1 MAMVSA
7 VCIATLESRV
17 LVSAR
22 RLRELKAG
30 AEDLE
35 IEVIEPVE
43 RVARRFYAP
52 GAIAARQDRWAEED
66 ARGDGG
72 FHGRR

>member
-7 VCIATLESRV
+7 VCIATPESRV

-43 RVARRFYAP
+43 R
-52 GAIAARQDRWAEED
+52 AARALQVQELALPRRGE
-66 ARGDGG
+66 ARS
-72 FHGRR
+72 

>member
-7 VCIATLESRV
+7 VRIATLESRV

-30 AEDLE
+30 AEGVE
-35 IEVIEPVE
+35 IEAIESVE
-43 RVARRFYAP
+43 RAAQALQAP
-52 GAIAARQDRWAEED
+52 ELSAIPSDENER
-66 ARGDGG
+66 
-72 FHGRR
+72 